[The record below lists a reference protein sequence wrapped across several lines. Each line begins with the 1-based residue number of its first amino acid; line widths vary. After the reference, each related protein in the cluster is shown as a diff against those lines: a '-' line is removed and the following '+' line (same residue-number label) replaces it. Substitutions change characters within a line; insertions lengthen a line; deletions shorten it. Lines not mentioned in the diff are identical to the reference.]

1 MENAPLSEQFR
12 LAAEEWVDA
21 DAAANLLEETKG
33 AVLSRMMAAY
43 GDIAVSRA
51 EMNVKASGAWM
62 DHLQK
67 MLAAREKAALLK
79 VKVDYIKMRFQ
90 EWQSAEANNR
100 AEMRL

>member
-21 DAAANLLEETKG
+21 DSAANLLEETKG

-51 EMNVKASGAWM
+51 EMNVKASDAWM

-79 VKVDYIKMRFQ
+79 VKVVYIKMRFQ

>member
-1 MENAPLSEQFR
+1 
-12 LAAEEWVDA
+12 
-21 DAAANLLEETKG
+21 
-33 AVLSRMMAAY
+33 MMAAY

-51 EMNVKASGAWM
+51 EMNVKASDAWM

>member
-21 DAAANLLEETKG
+21 DSVANLLEETKG

-51 EMNVKASGAWM
+51 EMNVKASDAWM

>member
-1 MENAPLSEQFR
+1 MENAPLSEQYR
-12 LAAEEWVDA
+12 LAADEWVDA
-21 DAAANLLEETKG
+21 NSAANFLEETKS

-51 EMNVKASGAWM
+51 EMNVKASDAWM
-62 DHLQK
+62 DHLK
-67 MLAAREKAALLK
+67 KILAAREKADRLRIN
-79 VKVDYIKMRFQ
+79 VDYIKMRHS

>member
-21 DAAANLLEETKG
+21 DSAANFLEETKG

-51 EMNVKASGAWM
+51 EMNVKASDAWM

>member
-21 DAAANLLEETKG
+21 DSAANLLEETKG

-51 EMNVKASGAWM
+51 EMNVKASDAWM

-67 MLAAREKAALLK
+67 MLAARKKAALLK

>member
-21 DAAANLLEETKG
+21 DAAANFLEETKG

-43 GDIAVSRA
+43 GEIAVSRA
-51 EMNVKASGAWM
+51 EMNVKSSDAWM
-62 DHLQK
+62 DHLKK
-67 MLAAREKAALLK
+67 MLAAREKAAMLK